1 MLSAVAVSRVAR
13 GVAFLNARVPG
24 WEERVDL
31 NTLDIQHLEHCVLGQ
46 LFGDYVIGVEELG
59 LKEEGDRL
67 DEVSVHS
74 LGFQASGDE
83 GQPTYADLTE
93 AWKAII
99 EERRALVAVPA

>member
-1 MLSAVAVSRVAR
+1 MLAVAVSRVER
-13 GVAFLNARVPG
+13 GVAFLDQRMPDWV
-24 WEERVDL
+24 ERVDL
-31 NTLDIQHLEHCVLGQ
+31 NTLDTQHLERCVLGQ

-67 DEVSVHS
+67 DEVSVYS

-93 AWKAII
+93 AWRAAIL
-99 EERRALVAVPA
+99 ERRAPVLATA